1 MDLKALLN
9 QALNSEWGQKGT
21 QRAQS
26 LTRNKSTLATFGAG
40 ALGGGLLGVLMGSKK
55 SKKLGKSA
63 LKIGGAA
70 ALGALA
76 YKVYNDWQVKQ
87 PASAPPAATFDEHN
101 PRHELLILK
110 AMIAAAKA
118 DGHVDEHEMAHI
130 NQAVQQL
137 GADASVQTLIEL
149 ELKKPLDPADIARL
163 AQTPAQAA
171 ELYLAS
177 CLIVDEQSFMEKAY
191 LSELAKQLRLD
202 DALIAELHQQVR
214 EE

>member
-21 QRAQS
+21 QHAQS
-26 LTRNKSTLATFGAG
+26 LTRDKSTLATFGAG
-40 ALGGGLLGVLMGSKK
+40 ALGGGLLGALMGSKK
-55 SKKLGKSA
+55 SKKLGKNA

-76 YKVYNDWQVKQ
+76 YKVYNDWQAKQ

-137 GADASVQTLIEL
+137 GADAGVQTLIEL

-202 DALIAELHQQVR
+202 DALVAELHQQVR

>member
-1 MDLKALLN
+1 MVLKALLN
-9 QALNSEWGQKGT
+9 QALNSDLVQKGT
-21 QRAQS
+21 QQALS
-26 LTRNKSTLATFGAG
+26 LTKDKSQLATLGAG
-40 ALGGGLLGVLMGSKK
+40 ALGGGLLGILMGSKK

-76 YKVYNDWQVKQ
+76 YKVYNDWQAKQ

-118 DGHVDEHEMAHI
+118 DGHIDEQEMAHI
-130 NQAVQQL
+130 NQAVNEL
-137 GADASVQTLIEL
+137 GADASVQTLIEQ
-149 ELKKPLDPADIARL
+149 ELKKPLDPTEIALL
-163 AQTPAQAA
+163 AQTPAQAS

-177 CLIVDEQSFMEKAY
+177 LLIVDEQNFMEKAY
-191 LSELAKQLRLD
+191 LRELGKQMRLD
-202 DALIAELHQQVR
+202 DALIAELNQQVR
-214 EE
+214 GE

>member
-9 QALNSEWGQKGT
+9 QALNSDLVQKGT
-21 QRAQS
+21 QQAQS
-26 LTRNKSTLATFGAG
+26 LTKDKSQLATLGAG
-40 ALGGGLLGVLMGSKK
+40 ALGGGLLGILMGSKK

-76 YKVYNDWQVKQ
+76 YKVYNDWQAKQ
-87 PASAPPAATFDEHN
+87 PASAPPSVTFDEHN

-118 DGHVDEHEMAHI
+118 DGHVDEQEIAHI
-130 NQAVQQL
+130 NQAVNEL
-137 GADASVQTLIEL
+137 GADASVQTLIEQ
-149 ELKKPLDPADIARL
+149 ELKKPLDPTEIALL
-163 AQTPAQAA
+163 AQTPAQAS

-177 CLIVDEQSFMEKAY
+177 LLIVDEQNFMEKAY
-191 LSELAKQLRLD
+191 LRELGKQMRLD
-202 DALIAELHQQVR
+202 DALIADLNQQVR
-214 EE
+214 GE